1 MILPNPEL
9 ISENDYKKCLEVLKK
24 RASTT
29 MDSMQVND
37 LAIMVVKEYLK
48 TENYD
53 EYFLALVERIYSG
66 FNGDVYVKSNE
77 PVEPLKVVEEKK
89 KNPFSRY
96 KI

>member
-1 MILPNPEL
+1 MTLPNLDL
-9 ISENDYKKCLEVLKK
+9 ISEKDYKKCLEVLKK

-29 MDSMQVND
+29 MDSMQVNE

-66 FNGDVYVKSNE
+66 FNGDAYIKADEVIE
-77 PVEPLKVVEEKK
+77 PVKVVEEKK